1 MLHFASVST
10 PCCTYWRV
18 VGSCRAKFE
27 NGQTFNYREI
37 KIHVYPKRQ
46 TWLCTTWPSF
56 SPYFPFTVYC
66 FYTKISSFMPALSIR
81 IALDCFYLLIF
92 YSEKFSTDVCRLPYA
107 VNVNL
112 NLSYITQTD
121 ASSVNIIGPTML
133 GVVGSVRSVI
143 SLLGVLAS
151 VCRQLPTRTQQ
162 VPTLS
167 GQQCW

>member
-1 MLHFASVST
+1 MLWGTYTTGIPVLRAKKSENTTLKRVLHGGGGPQVGEVTRLGGVTRLSNNCQHCWMLHFASVST
-10 PCCTYWRV
+10 PCCTYWCV

-27 NGQTFNYREI
+27 NGQTFNY
-37 KIHVYPKRQ
+37 
-46 TWLCTTWPSF
+46 
-56 SPYFPFTVYC
+56 
-66 FYTKISSFMPALSIR
+66 
-81 IALDCFYLLIF
+81 
-92 YSEKFSTDVCRLPYA
+92 
-107 VNVNL
+107 
-112 NLSYITQTD
+112 ITQTD
-121 ASSVNIIGPTML
+121 ASSANIIGPTML